1 VKKVLDAWAMLA
13 WLQDEKPASDSVQNF
28 LNLAEAGE
36 LELEM
41 NLINVGE
48 VYYRLI
54 RSEGEE
60 TARAFWRDFRRMPI
74 RLAGVTR
81 SLTLMAASL
90 KGMYPI
96 AYADAFAA
104 ATAKAERCPLVTG
117 DPELNALERLIELEW
132 LG

>member
-1 VKKVLDAWAMLA
+1 MLA
-13 WLQDEKPASDSVQNF
+13 WLQDEKPASDNVQNL
-28 LNLAEAGE
+28 LNLAEASE
-36 LELEM
+36 LELRM

-54 RSEGEE
+54 RSKGEE
-60 TARAFWRDFRRMPI
+60 IAKAFWMDFKRMPI
-74 RLAGVTR
+74 QMVGVTC

-96 AYADAFAA
+96 AYADAFAV
-104 ATAKAERCPLVTG
+104 ATAKTEECSLVTG
-117 DPELNALERLIELEW
+117 DPELRVLDKVIELEW